1 MSELVYPIWPGS
13 ASISGSDASIY
24 TQFNFYDTDVL
35 FLTESVQATEWAAY
49 RLGYPVTDVE
59 LTNAN
64 FISMFEEAT
73 TAYGAVLN
81 EQNIKEYMLTVQGS
95 STNTNLTGRQIRGG
109 IGRIIQLAE
118 GYGAEVGV
126 GGDIDWLKG
135 SIEVTASQQTY
146 DLDVLFAQTHNS
158 GSAIRIKRIFHSRT
172 PASTR
177 YFDPWGIPTSPGS
190 FAGMGSIYG
199 FGSGG
204 TIGAAGTS
212 YVLRPVYEDLLRM
225 QAVEINDQVRKS
237 GFSFELINNKLRLFP
252 IPNAGFT
259 LFFDYV
265 LKEQSDLGYISGS
278 DASGSDTGLG
288 NITDPSNIPYEN
300 LIYSDINS
308 VGRKWIRDYFLAI
321 CKITLGG
328 IRAKYPTIP
337 IPNGEITLDG
347 ESLRNEGINERDK
360 LMERLLDM
368 LDKSGK
374 KAQIQNKQEEED
386 NLQKIMNRVPMGIF
400 VK

>member
-13 ASISGSDASIY
+13 ASVYSGSAADY
-24 TQFNFYDTDVL
+24 TQFKFYDEDQL
-35 FLTESVQATEWAAY
+35 FLTESIQATEWAAK

-59 LTNAN
+59 LTNEN
-64 FISMFEEAT
+64 FISMYEEAV

-95 STNTNLTGRQIRGG
+95 SISTNLTGRTIRGG
-109 IGRIIQLAE
+109 IGRIIELAE

-126 GGDIDWLKG
+126 GGDVEWKHTSIDIIDG
-135 SIEVTASQQTY
+135 QQLY
-146 DLDVLFAQTHNS
+146 DLNVLLADVFES
-158 GSAIRIKRIFHSRT
+158 GSRIRIKRIFHDRT
-172 PASTR
+172 PASVR
-177 YFDPWGIPTSPGS
+177 YFDPWGIPTSPGIY
-190 FAGMGSIYG
+190 GMGSIYG

-204 TIGAAGTS
+204 TIGAVGTS
-212 YVLRPVYEDLLRM
+212 YVLRPVYEDILRM

-237 GFSFELINNKLRLFP
+237 GFSFELINNKLRIFP
-252 IPNAGFT
+252 IPNAGFK
-259 LFFDYV
+259 LWIDYV
-265 LKEQSDLGYISGS
+265 NVADTDIGYVTGS
-278 DASGSDTGLG
+278 NSVGGDRGLG

-300 LIYSDINS
+300 LVYSNINS
-308 VGRKWIRDYFLAI
+308 VGRKWIRDYFLAL

-337 IPNGEITLDG
+337 IPNSEITLDG

-374 KAQIQNKQEEED
+374 KAQIANKQEEEE
-386 NLQKIMNRVPMGIF
+386 NLQKIMNKVPMGIF